1 MYFFFSL
8 KIGIKKIMEKIYYSL
23 KGFWKGLPAVEKLS
37 KEAKV
42 SKKKELEFLKR
53 QAVWQIYL
61 PSPKKIIRPRF
72 DVSAENEVHQADL
85 LFLPY
90 DTVKVGRINKTYK
103 YALTLVDFGTRY
115 KEAEPLTSKD
125 SKEVAMAFEKIYK
138 RHLKYPKLL
147 QVEPGREFMGA
158 VTQLMAKHNVRIRRR
173 QPEIHRHQGVV
184 ERFNRT
190 LAERLFGYRYAK
202 ELENPHKRYREWV
215 KRLPEVLKALN
226 AETKKPPP
234 IVTRK
239 ASDPNCPIANVRY
252 LYQPGELEGGKKRAT
267 DPIWSVDIHKI
278 DYNIVT
284 QGIRVYYLNAPAP
297 KRGFVKE
304 ELLIVPADTNTRMHM
319 S

>member
-1 MYFFFSL
+1 
-8 KIGIKKIMEKIYYSL
+8 MEKIYYSP

-42 SKKKELEFLKR
+42 SKKKALEFLKR

-61 PSPKKIIRPRF
+61 PPPKKIIRPRF

-103 YALTLVDFGTRY
+103 YALTLVDLGTRY

-147 QVEPGREFMGA
+147 QVDPGREFMGA
-158 VTQLMAKHNVRIRRR
+158 VTQLMAKHNVTIRRG

-190 LAERLFGYRYAK
+190 LAERLFGYQYAK
-202 ELENPHKRYREWV
+202 ELENPHKRNREWV
-215 KRLPEVLKALN
+215 KRLPEFLKALN

-239 ASDPNCPIANVRY
+239 AGDPICPTANVRY

-267 DPIWSVDIHKI
+267 DLIWSVDIHKI

-297 KRGFVKE
+297 RRGFVKE
-304 ELLIVPADTNTRMHM
+304 ELLIVPADTSMHM

>member
-1 MYFFFSL
+1 
-8 KIGIKKIMEKIYYSL
+8 MEKIYYSP

-37 KEAKV
+37 KEAKA
-42 SKKKELEFLKR
+42 SKKKALEFLKR

-61 PSPKKIIRPRF
+61 PPPKKIIRPRF
-72 DVSAENEVHQADL
+72 DVSAENEVHQAGL

-103 YALTLVDFGTRY
+103 YALTLVDLGTRY

-147 QVEPGREFMGA
+147 QVDPGREFMGA
-158 VTQLMAKHNVRIRRR
+158 VTQLMAKHNVRIRRG

-190 LAERLFGYRYAK
+190 LAERLFGYQYAK
-202 ELENPHKRYREWV
+202 ELENPHKRDREWV

-226 AETKKPPP
+226 AETKKPHP
-234 IVTRK
+234 IVTRQ
-239 ASDPNCPIANVRY
+239 AGDPICPTANVRY
-252 LYQPGELEGGKKRAT
+252 LYQPGGLEGGKKRAT

-304 ELLIVPADTNTRMHM
+304 ELLIVPADTNTHMHM
-319 S
+319 W